1 MLSIGRLLNHP
12 YAFFQVDDD
21 NLLRMEP
28 LGLDRRH
35 NKYWRLAPF
44 KDTTPHDPSAGR
56 VFIEDSRDG
65 ALRVINDA
73 KQLDG
78 LIQALDPRGVREM
91 ELVAELLRL
100 KEPLSQRMP
109 SSPVTLH
116 PASCR
121 NSHPLP
127 ASPPLLQAERY
138 LPPGWQCLM
147 DLGVNEDRR
156 LTGIKIKLMQLQAAL
171 PPSAL
176 MSDSFD
182 RY

>member
-1 MLSIGRLLNHP
+1 M
-12 YAFFQVDDD
+12 
-21 NLLRMEP
+21 
-28 LGLDRRH
+28 DRRH

-44 KDTTPHDPSAGR
+44 KDTEPHDPSAGR
-56 VFIEDSRDG
+56 IFVEDSQDG
-65 ALRVINDA
+65 FLRVINDVQ
-73 KQLDG
+73 QLDG
-78 LIQALDPRGVREM
+78 LIQALDPRGAREM

-100 KEPLSQRMP
+100 KEPLSQVMP
-109 SSPVTLH
+109 SSPITLH

-121 NSHPLP
+121 DSHSSP

-147 DLGVNEDRR
+147 DLGVTEDRR
-156 LTGIKIKLMQLQAAL
+156 LAGIKIKLMQLQAAL

-182 RY
+182 RCLHAFSWAH